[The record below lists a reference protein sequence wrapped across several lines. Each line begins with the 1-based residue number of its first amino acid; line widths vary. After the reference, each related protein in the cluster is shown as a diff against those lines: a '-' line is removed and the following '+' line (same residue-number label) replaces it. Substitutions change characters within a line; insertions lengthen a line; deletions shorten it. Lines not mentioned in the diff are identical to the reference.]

1 MNFSSQMHHT
11 CILFYAVILVL
22 NKTLLNDNVLKVNTL
37 GRLQNRKTQQ
47 KTLLYTLTDSLQD
60 RGINNKKPLNSNVKI
75 IFTINK
81 Q

>member
-37 GRLQNRKTQQ
+37 GRLQKKKTHQQ
-47 KTLLYTLTDSLQD
+47 TLLYTLTDSLQD
-60 RGINNKKPLNSNVKI
+60 RSINNKKTLNSNVKRI
-75 IFTINK
+75 LTINK